1 MRNSRYSSNVDAA
14 LLVLRLIVGL
24 VFVVHGGQK
33 LFVFGLGNV
42 AGNFAKMGIP
52 AASLTGPLVAL
63 VELLGGLGFIGGLLT
78 RLSGLGLAIDML
90 GAIFF
95 VHLAKGFMAPM
106 GFEYPLTLL
115 AVSAALMVTGA
126 GRYSIDHMIAAR
138 RGRVEE
144 PATYERER
152 TTRVA

>member
-1 MRNSRYSSNVDAA
+1 MRDSTRSSNVDAA
-14 LLVLRLIVGL
+14 LLVLRLVVGL
-24 VFVVHGGQK
+24 VFVLHGGQK

-52 AASLTGPLVAL
+52 AASVTGPLVGL
-63 VELLGGLGFIGGLLT
+63 VEFFGGLGLIGGLLT

-95 VHLAKGFMAPM
+95 VHLAGGFFAPKGFE
-106 GFEYPLTLL
+106 FPLTLL
-115 AVSAALMVTGA
+115 AASAALMAAGA
-126 GRYSIDHMIAAR
+126 GRYSLDHVIASR
-138 RGRVEE
+138 RGRTAG
-144 PATYERER
+144 PAYERER

>member
-14 LLVLRLIVGL
+14 LLVLRLVVGL
-24 VFVVHGGQK
+24 VFVLHGGQK

-52 AASLTGPLVAL
+52 AASVTGPLVGL
-63 VELLGGLGFIGGLLT
+63 VEFFGGLGLIGGLLT

-90 GAIFF
+90 GAIYF
-95 VHLAKGFMAPM
+95 VHLPKGFMGPQ

-115 AVSAALMVTGA
+115 AASAALMVTGA
-126 GRYSIDHMIAAR
+126 GRYSLDYIIASR
-138 RGRVEE
+138 RHRVEA

>member
-1 MRNSRYSSNVDAA
+1 M
-14 LLVLRLIVGL
+14 LRLVVGL

-52 AASLTGPLVAL
+52 AASLTGPLVGL
-63 VELLGGLGFIGGLLT
+63 VEFFGGLGFIGGLLT

-95 VHLAKGFMAPM
+95 VHLAAGFMAPK

-126 GRYSIDHMIAAR
+126 GRYSLDHMIAAR
-138 RGRVEE
+138 RHRVEE